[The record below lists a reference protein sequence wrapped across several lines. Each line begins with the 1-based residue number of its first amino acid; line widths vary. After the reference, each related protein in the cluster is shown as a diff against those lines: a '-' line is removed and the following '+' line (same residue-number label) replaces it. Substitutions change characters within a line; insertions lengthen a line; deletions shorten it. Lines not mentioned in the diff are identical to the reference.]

1 MTYNDP
7 KKEKVVLQ
15 KEECIFDG
23 AGLKFSLKHSGSS
36 KEATVNYVFFWER
49 PLKEFYEIA
58 ILHSHII
65 SYLRDRSTEGNL
77 IISGTT
83 FNIRTIEKT
92 MGKTK
97 GHDRKEKA
105 LSIAT
110 SGSAARIISYQEA
123 VLLDIG
129 LHKLRQLFKV

>member
-105 LSIAT
+105 LSITT
-110 SGSAARIISYQEA
+110 SGTAGRIISYQEA